1 MHWCMCAHESVLSWR
16 ECSVRCLSKIRPFP
30 SLQLV
35 LYLPGMTSTTSLYVH
50 FTELLSSPVSQTLVP
65 EWDQYLRCISISFQ
79 QHQCLGLA
87 IYQQRKR
94 LQATTYILYSSQ
106 YLKCRKAFVQNS
118 CFPASATTQRM
129 TGLQLV
135 VMIKSNM
142 RVLQTAQ
149 TVKQSNSQ
157 TYLEAFKWLEL
168 HPIKHKK
175 SAKNVDLSQW
185 FPKNFFS

>member
-1 MHWCMCAHESVLSWR
+1 MVDVEKKNNSFGTCSLSEHMHWCMCAHESVLSWR

-94 LQATTYILYSSQ
+94 LQATTYILYSSL
-106 YLKCRKAFVQNS
+106 YLKWRKAFVQNS

-135 VMIKSNM
+135 VMIQIKYEGLTNS
-142 RVLQTAQ
+142 T
-149 TVKQSNSQ
+149 NSQ
-157 TYLEAFKWLEL
+157 
-168 HPIKHKK
+168 IVKHTWRL
-175 SAKNVDLSQW
+175 LSDWSSIQ
-185 FPKNFFS
+185 